1 MQPAIDFAE
10 LLDRVTD
17 RFEYRYE
24 DDPARHVRMVG
35 VVFAR
40 PNSPLTKAEIVPQI
54 NDWHYRSG
62 DHIDFFFAGYT
73 APHPPVAGYVEVAI
87 PGSEPWLYSAE
98 RFDAFR
104 KEFESRTTW
113 RHGGSAE
120 LLLLNAHFD
129 SPSKKAQLD
138 FSSMVCCQLDLM
150 KADQA
155 IQSVERF
162 FESVFRFA
170 ESADDTDP
178 TWSFSDKQGLGIAG
192 SALKRVVLS
201 LLPKGLDA
209 EYKKA
214 EHFAVRDV
222 ART

>member
-1 MQPAIDFAE
+1 MQTATDFAE
-10 LLDRVTD
+10 LLDRITG
-17 RFEYRYE
+17 RFMYKYE
-24 DDPARHVRMVG
+24 DDPAGHVRMVG

-62 DHIDFFFAGYT
+62 EHIDFIFAGYT
-73 APHPPVAGYVEVAI
+73 ATHPHIAGYIEVAI
-87 PGSEPWLYSAE
+87 PGSEAWFYSAE

-113 RHGGSAE
+113 KYGGSAE
-120 LLLLNAHFD
+120 LLLLNAHFHY
-129 SPSKKAQLD
+129 PSQQARLD

-150 KADQA
+150 KTDQA

-178 TWSFSDKQGLGIAG
+178 TWSFSDRQGLGIAD
-192 SALKRVVLS
+192 SALKHVVLS
-201 LLPKGLDA
+201 LLPRGLDA

-214 EHFAVRDV
+214 KHFAVRDV
-222 ART
+222 ARA